1 MLGED
6 QLALCL
12 IDVTDT
18 NKRNLIMDAITRID
32 YLEKISMFS
41 AFSQTQMYTL
51 SKLMETIKFDKH
63 EFIYRPKDESDQVY
77 FLIAGT
83 IKLGRYSS
91 SNKEVI
97 KSIKHPFAMFGEQAI
112 FGEKNRD
119 DFALVLDNEVMCFS
133 ISKDKFSNFISNNSD
148 LAMNLIRNLGNKLKM
163 AEKRYESLVVED
175 ARTRIIDFLKYNA
188 QEFGQRVGLEM
199 LIKHSLTQQD
209 IANFTGTSRQT
220 VTSVMNDL
228 KRTNQIFFKRKSI
241 LIRDINSLA

>member
-1 MLGED
+1 
-6 QLALCL
+6 
-12 IDVTDT
+12 
-18 NKRNLIMDAITRID
+18 MDAITRID
-32 YLEKISMFS
+32 YLEKITMFS
-41 AFSQTQMYTL
+41 AFNQTQMYTL
-51 SKLMETIKFDKH
+51 SKLMETKKFEKH
-63 EFIYRPKDESDQVY
+63 EFIYKTNDDSDLVY
-77 FLIAGT
+77 FIITGT

-97 KSIKHPFAMFGEQAI
+97 RSIKHPYTMFGEQAI
-112 FGEKNRD
+112 FGEKKRD
-119 DFALVLDNEVMCFS
+119 DFALVLDNEVLVFT
-133 ISKDKFSNFISNNSD
+133 ITKEKFSNFIAANSE

-163 AEKRYESLVVED
+163 AERRYESLVVED

-228 KRTNQIFFKRKSI
+228 KRSNQIFFKRKSI